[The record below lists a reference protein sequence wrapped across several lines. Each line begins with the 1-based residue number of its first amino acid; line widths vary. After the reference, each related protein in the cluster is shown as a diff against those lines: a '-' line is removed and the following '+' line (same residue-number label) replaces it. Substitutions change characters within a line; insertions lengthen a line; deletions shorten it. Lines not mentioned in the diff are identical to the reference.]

1 MHFNSHPHEED
12 DDRFRRTVEGTA
24 GISTHILT
32 KRMTESPELHRCR
45 VIFQLTSSRRGW
57 PYQSNRHGEGLVFQ
71 LTSSRRGWPR
81 SWQKRDRR
89 LSFQLTSS
97 RRGWQLLPVV
107 RLSKG
112 ENFNSHPHEE
122 DDVLVF
128 YKPAILVYFNSHPH
142 EEDDES
148 YRENPVFRV
157 ISTHILTKRMTIF
170 KDTGFD
176 SCTFQLTS
184 SRRGWPDIFLSFF
197 FCIIISTHI
206 LTKRMT
212 KKDVYVFVRKYIS
225 THILTKRMTKLEARI
240 NGSLAISTHIL
251 TKRMTLWWLLCSSPF
266 DISTH
271 ILTKR
276 TTIFSMA
283 SSSALIFQLTSSRR
297 GWPFL
302 LSVIAFLITISTH
315 ILTKRMTFHFRVTQW
330 MENIST
336 HILTKR
342 MTLAVFPKCHAW
354 DISTHILTKRMTPP
368 VFLLLSCYKY
378 FNSHPHEEDVVYKNI
393 VGYASSISTHILT
406 KRMTA
411 MKHSLKFWKGYF
423 NSHPHEEDD
432 HDGERKK
439 NMEFLFQLTS
449 SRRGWR

>member
-1 MHFNSHPHEED
+1 MTGASNTT
-12 DDRFRRTVEGTA
+12 TVKSNA
-24 GISTHILT
+24 
-32 KRMTESPELHRCR
+32 
-45 VIFQLTSSRRGW
+45 FQLTSSRRGW
-57 PYQSNRHGEGLVFQ
+57 LVREAFIYY
-71 LTSSRRGWPR
+71 TS
-81 SWQKRDRR
+81 
-89 LSFQLTSS
+89 
-97 RRGWQLLPVV
+97 
-107 RLSKG
+107 
-112 ENFNSHPHEE
+112 H
-122 DDVLVF
+122 
-128 YKPAILVYFNSHPH
+128 FNSHPH

-276 TTIFSMA
+276 MTIFSMA

-297 GWPFL
+297 GWL
-302 LSVIAFLITISTH
+302 TILIRRRTQWYFNSHPHEEDDDVFVRMINGLYISTH
-315 ILTKRMTFHFRVTQW
+315 ILTKRMTIRESVRKLIALH
-330 MENIST
+330 
-336 HILTKR
+336 
-342 MTLAVFPKCHAW
+342 
-354 DISTHILTKRMTPP
+354 
-368 VFLLLSCYKY
+368 
-378 FNSHPHEEDVVYKNI
+378 
-393 VGYASSISTHILT
+393 
-406 KRMTA
+406 
-411 MKHSLKFWKGYF
+411 F

-432 HDGERKK
+432 I
-439 NMEFLFQLTS
+439 LFTI
-449 SRRGWR
+449 

>member
-1 MHFNSHPHEED
+1 
-12 DDRFRRTVEGTA
+12 
-24 GISTHILT
+24 
-32 KRMTESPELHRCR
+32 
-45 VIFQLTSSRRGW
+45 
-57 PYQSNRHGEGLVFQ
+57 
-71 LTSSRRGWPR
+71 
-81 SWQKRDRR
+81 
-89 LSFQLTSS
+89 
-97 RRGWQLLPVV
+97 
-107 RLSKG
+107 
-112 ENFNSHPHEE
+112 
-122 DDVLVF
+122 
-128 YKPAILVYFNSHPH
+128 
-142 EEDDES
+142 
-148 YRENPVFRV
+148 
-157 ISTHILTKRMTIF
+157 
-170 KDTGFD
+170 
-176 SCTFQLTS
+176 
-184 SRRGWPDIFLSFF
+184 
-197 FCIIISTHI
+197 
-206 LTKRMT
+206 
-212 KKDVYVFVRKYIS
+212 
-225 THILTKRMTKLEARI
+225 MTKLEARI

-342 MTLAVFPKCHAW
+342 MT
-354 DISTHILTKRMTPP
+354 PP

-378 FNSHPHEEDVVYKNI
+378 FNSHPHEEDDVYKNI

>member
-1 MHFNSHPHEED
+1 
-12 DDRFRRTVEGTA
+12 
-24 GISTHILT
+24 
-32 KRMTESPELHRCR
+32 
-45 VIFQLTSSRRGW
+45 
-57 PYQSNRHGEGLVFQ
+57 
-71 LTSSRRGWPR
+71 
-81 SWQKRDRR
+81 
-89 LSFQLTSS
+89 
-97 RRGWQLLPVV
+97 
-107 RLSKG
+107 
-112 ENFNSHPHEE
+112 
-122 DDVLVF
+122 
-128 YKPAILVYFNSHPH
+128 
-142 EEDDES
+142 
-148 YRENPVFRV
+148 
-157 ISTHILTKRMTIF
+157 
-170 KDTGFD
+170 
-176 SCTFQLTS
+176 
-184 SRRGWPDIFLSFF
+184 
-197 FCIIISTHI
+197 
-206 LTKRMT
+206 
-212 KKDVYVFVRKYIS
+212 
-225 THILTKRMTKLEARI
+225 
-240 NGSLAISTHIL
+240 
-251 TKRMTLWWLLCSSPF
+251 MTLWWLLCSSPF

-378 FNSHPHEEDVVYKNI
+378 FNSHPHEEDDVYKNI